1 MVGAAVG
8 AALLPGSSGRALAQ
22 RAYPNRAIDIICGF
36 GAGGSIDMTSRI
48 TAGYL
53 RTKWGVPVNVINK
66 PGGNTVPAC
75 LEVYNA
81 APDGYTLLGDPPGS
95 SSLLAGTVKDLPF
108 NVMDRTFIAMIATN
122 YNVLV
127 VAPNSPIKTLKD
139 LAEEARRDPEHFT
152 WTSQGGASSVDY
164 VMRKFAKLAG
174 VDITKTKPITAR
186 SSPEIATLAAGGQVK
201 LGISIMSASIP
212 TIQAGLV
219 RPIAT
224 TAGERSPSL
233 PDVPTATELG
243 YPIVVSSFS
252 GISGPPKL
260 PAPIVEKWNVALQEM
275 VKDPAI
281 IIQLARIGSVPSY
294 KNDVEFREY
303 VRREAAEIDELWAGK

>member
-1 MVGAAVG
+1 
-8 AALLPGSSGRALAQ
+8 
-22 RAYPNRAIDIICGF
+22 
-36 GAGGSIDMTSRI
+36 MTCRI

-53 RTKWGVPVNVINK
+53 KTKWSMPINVINK

-75 LEVYNA
+75 IDVYNA

-95 SSLLAGTVKDLPF
+95 SSLLAATVKNLPF

-127 VAPNSPIKTLKD
+127 VAPSSPIKTLKD
-139 LAEEARRDPEHFT
+139 LAEEARRDPGSFT

-164 VMRKFAKLAG
+164 VMRKFARLAG
-174 VDITKTKPITAR
+174 VDITKTKPIIAR
-186 SSPEIATLAAGGQVK
+186 SSPEIATLTAGGQVK

-219 RPIAT
+219 RPLAT

-233 PDVPTATELG
+233 PDVATATELG

-260 PAPIVEKWNVALQEM
+260 PAAVVDKWNVALQEM
-275 VKDPAI
+275 VKDPDVI
-281 IIQLARIGSVPSY
+281 VQLNRIGSVPSY
-294 KNDVEFREY
+294 KNSAEFKEY
-303 VRREAAEIDELWAGK
+303 VRKEAAEIDELWSGKS